1 MVHGRFSIYFSYKN
15 EIRPLICW
23 KASPLPTG
31 KLLCRDME
39 TFLSQEKDD
48 LKKKKNEFH
57 PLGIWLFFSH
67 RTSWLILG
75 KKLKLRPPYF
85 RDAFMACSCW
95 LGTYK
100 KKKKATSSHRVA
112 LGQVLR
118 LSEPQSPPWKM
129 GIWGSWLLALFWYSF

>member
-48 LKKKKNEFH
+48 LKKKKMNSTH
-57 PLGIWLFFSH
+57 LGYDYFFPTEH
-67 RTSWLILG
+67 LG
-75 KKLKLRPPYF
+75 
-85 RDAFMACSCW
+85 
-95 LGTYK
+95 
-100 KKKKATSSHRVA
+100 
-112 LGQVLR
+112 
-118 LSEPQSPPWKM
+118 
-129 GIWGSWLLALFWYSF
+129 